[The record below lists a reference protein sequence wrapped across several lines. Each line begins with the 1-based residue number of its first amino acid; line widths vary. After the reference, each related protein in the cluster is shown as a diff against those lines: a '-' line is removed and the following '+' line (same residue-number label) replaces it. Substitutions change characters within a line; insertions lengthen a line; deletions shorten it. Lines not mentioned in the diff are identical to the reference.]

1 MSDLLFEIGVEEM
14 PAGYIR
20 PALQQLADAVDS
32 KLKENRVAAQE
43 FKTLGTPRR
52 LTLWA
57 GGLPEKQDN
66 LTEEVAGP
74 PAHVAFDQN
83 GSPTGAAMGFARSQN
98 VEVDEL
104 SVKGTD
110 KGPYVFATVRH
121 EGKKVIDLLPAV
133 LKESV
138 RTVNSPKSMRWP
150 IPGDSEMKFSFAR
163 PIRRVTALFDNDTVP
178 VSLAGLSAQNVTA
191 GHPFLSGKD
200 SIILSSASLENYC
213 EKLEPEY
220 VVPSTDKRRAIIES
234 QLKGLESDDVK
245 VDISDELLDEVA
257 GLVEYPYVIEGRFD
271 KEFLDVP
278 EPVLVAAMTKHQRY
292 FPMRDGGNKLVNKFA
307 ITSNRTAEQAE
318 TVREGNERVLRA
330 RLADARFFWDEDRKS
345 TLAERVGALKDVVYL
360 GGLGNNFQRTE
371 RLKALAVAIAHTMD
385 MPPGTVAHV
394 QEAASLCKADLL
406 TGLVGEFPSLQGQVG
421 RELALHE
428 GIHTT
433 VADGIGEHYL
443 PASSNGK
450 LPRTDAGLVL
460 SLADKIDTLTCCSAM
475 GHTPDGSQD
484 PFAMRR
490 NAIGVLK
497 ILEKHRTELKLDDLL
512 NSASEILVKQSK
524 ELGRHDGVEPDIRQT
539 LTFFRD
545 RLYHDAVNRGYA
557 HDLVKSVLSV
567 GFDNP
572 ASDHRLDYNVS
583 QFWSRLQALNNCA
596 GEDWWPGL
604 VEVVDRTYRIQSDLS
619 SGGSG
624 LNALKNT
631 LREPQEVKLAELLE
645 GKSKEILDR
654 IEEGEYG
661 QASRLYFELFSEPV
675 HEFFDQVFV
684 NVEDDALRRARKELC
699 RHIYLLFAG
708 YIADLYLI
716 ESAGT

>member
-20 PALQQLADAVDS
+20 PALQQLADAVDTQ
-32 KLKENRVAAQE
+32 LKDNRVAAKE

-74 PAHVAFDQN
+74 PAHVAFDKN

-104 SVKGTD
+104 SVKETD

-121 EGKKVIDLLPAV
+121 EGKGVISLLPGILNDAAGA
-133 LKESV
+133 
-138 RTVNSPKSMRWP
+138 VNSPKSMRWP
-150 IPGDSEMKFSFAR
+150 IPGDSEMKFPFAR
-163 PIRRVTALFDNDTVP
+163 PIRYLTALFGNNTVP
-178 VSLAGLSAQNVTA
+178 VRLAGLKAQNVTA
-191 GHPFLSGKD
+191 GHPFLSDKD
-200 SIILSSASLENYC
+200 SITLDSASLENYC
-213 EKLEPEY
+213 EKLETEC
-220 VVPSTDKRRAIIES
+220 VIPSYDKRRTSIES
-234 QLKGLESDDVK
+234 QLKNLESDDVK

-271 KEFLDVP
+271 QEFLEVP

-292 FPMRDGGNKLVNKFA
+292 FPMRDVAGKLVNRFA
-307 ITSNRTAEQAE
+307 ITSNRTAEQAG

-330 RLADARFFWDEDRKS
+330 RLADAGFFWDEDRKI
-345 TLAERVGALKDVVYL
+345 TLAERVSALKGVVYL
-360 GGLGNNFQRTE
+360 GGLGNNYQRTE
-371 RLKALAVAIAHTMD
+371 RLKALAAAIAHKMEL
-385 MPPGTVAHV
+385 PPETAAHV
-394 QEAASLCKADLL
+394 EEAASLCKADLL
-406 TGLVGEFPSLQGQVG
+406 TGLVGEFPILQGEVG
-421 RELALHE
+421 KELALHE
-428 GIHTT
+428 GQPRP
-433 VADGIGEHYL
+433 VAEGIGEHYL
-443 PASSNGK
+443 PASSEGK
-450 LPRTDAGLVL
+450 LPRTDVGLVL

-475 GHTPDGSQD
+475 GYTPDGSQD

-512 NSASEILVKQSK
+512 NSATEILVKQSE
-524 ELGRHDGVEPDIRQT
+524 ELDRNDGVQPDIRQT
-539 LTFFRD
+539 LAFFRD

-557 HDLVKSVLSV
+557 HDLVKAVLSV

-572 ASDHRLDYNVS
+572 ASVSRLDHNVS
-583 QFWSRLQALNNCA
+583 QFWSRLKALNNCA
-596 GEDWWPGL
+596 GENWWPGL

-619 SGGSG
+619 SG
-624 LNALKNT
+624 T
-631 LREPQEVKLAELLE
+631 LSYAELEEILQEPEEMNLVELLE
-645 GKSKEILDR
+645 KESKTVLSL
-654 IEEGEYG
+654 IEKGDYEKAAYT
-661 QASRLYFELFSEPV
+661 YCDTFSDPV
-675 HEFFDQVFV
+675 HDFFDQVFV
-684 NVEDDALRRARKELC
+684 NVEDVKLREARKALC

-716 ESAGT
+716 ESPDK